1 MDLIVL
7 GPVALRAAG
16 RTFPLGSGRQLEI
29 AVFLALSGGRAI
41 SREIIIDRIWN
52 GEGGKSSTLDSYIS
66 RTRRRLEAAGADR
79 SALVCRNGAYSL
91 RLAHGSVDWL
101 RFRKLRHRAQ
111 VLTGIGDPRGALALL
126 DEALGL
132 WQGAPLADVPGHW
145 ADAMRR
151 RMIAEHRAALADAG
165 QLALDTGED
174 PGTLVERL
182 ARYAEEYPEHDPLTA
197 QFTEALRRASPA
209 APPREGPA
217 AAPAAPAPRRVPDTV
232 PGPPPDF
239 HGRRPE
245 LELLAEGAEGTAPL
259 QVVHGMPG
267 VGKTALVRRAARMVR
282 PRFPDGT
289 LMAVLHGGDPA
300 RTPRDPG
307 EVLYELLAAVGL
319 APADVPEGT
328 EARAALWRT
337 VTASRRCLLVLDDAA
352 GPEQVRPLLP
362 GGDGCAVVV
371 TSRWRPDGLEGARLL
386 HLAPPPLDEAVRL
399 LADAAGCDPALH
411 RDRLV
416 ALARGL
422 GRLPLALRVA
432 AEGHRRAPADPPG
445 ARPSPLPA
453 EGRGGA
459 VLQVLDGAFDAC
471 LAALSP
477 AARTAFVRLGLLPS
491 PVFGVQAAAAAM
503 ARPARQAGPLL
514 DELRRA
520 SLLDDHGADARLCM
534 HDLVAARARRG
545 AEEELTDLERHA
557 VLSRTLDHF
566 WAAAVAADRARF
578 PHRHRPPPPRTAPV
592 EIPDFGAPAEATAWF
607 LTERPVLLRLL
618 PGDPGGPADPA
629 FGRKRAGI
637 AQALAGLLAAHGP
650 WDAAARGLERAAGT
664 LREQGETARLGHVLA
679 ELAAALLRVGR
690 TRAASACAAEGAA
703 AARACDDD
711 LLRARCL
718 SEQGLALLVGGS
730 PDEALP
736 FLEDALAIACE
747 HRHRPSMAD
756 ALERAACCRSMTGDP
771 ERALDSFEKA
781 LTLYRDVGDISGQ
794 AKTLSDQ
801 ASALS
806 RSGRPD
812 EALRSA
818 RAALPLMEQLG
829 EQRAASR
836 VASNL
841 GELHA
846 EAGDHETA
854 VHRFRAALATARSL
868 GDADTEFAALCGLG
882 RARTALGD
890 PLGALAV
897 LGKAQRLAAGRAG
910 GSAGAAE
917 VLLALGTARLEL
929 GDAEAAGVLFMRSAE
944 EARTPEDRGKAE
956 AALDRLALHRRPGA
970 LPRPS
975 ASGAPAPAE
984 GLPR

>member
-1 MDLIVL
+1 M
-7 GPVALRAAG
+7 
-16 RTFPLGSGRQLEI
+16 
-29 AVFLALSGGRAI
+29 
-41 SREIIIDRIWN
+41 
-52 GEGGKSSTLDSYIS
+52 
-66 RTRRRLEAAGADR
+66 
-79 SALVCRNGAYSL
+79 
-91 RLAHGSVDWL
+91 
-101 RFRKLRHRAQ
+101 
-111 VLTGIGDPRGALALL
+111 
-126 DEALGL
+126 
-132 WQGAPLADVPGHW
+132 
-145 ADAMRR
+145 
-151 RMIAEHRAALADAG
+151 
-165 QLALDTGED
+165 
-174 PGTLVERL
+174 
-182 ARYAEEYPEHDPLTA
+182 
-197 QFTEALRRASPA
+197 
-209 APPREGPA
+209 
-217 AAPAAPAPRRVPDTV
+217 
-232 PGPPPDF
+232 
-239 HGRRPE
+239 
-245 LELLAEGAEGTAPL
+245 
-259 QVVHGMPG
+259 
-267 VGKTALVRRAARMVR
+267 
-282 PRFPDGT
+282 
-289 LMAVLHGGDPA
+289 
-300 RTPRDPG
+300 
-307 EVLYELLAAVGL
+307 GL

-477 AARTAFVRLGLLPS
+477 AARTAFVRLGLLLPRLRRAGRRS
-491 PVFGVQAAAAAM
+491 RDGPPRPPGRTAPRRAAARLAARRPRGRRPPVHARPGRR
-503 ARPARQAGPLL
+503 ARPA
-514 DELRRA
+514 
-520 SLLDDHGADARLCM
+520 
-534 HDLVAARARRG
+534 G

-910 GSAGAAE
+910 VRPARQRFSSLWARPAWNSATQRRPECCSCARRRRPALQRTGERPRPPWTGSRCTADPAPSP
-917 VLLALGTARLEL
+917 ARLRAAPRLPQRAFPGEPPHTSTLLTNCKKTPRRAHAPHYSRL
-929 GDAEAAGVLFMRSAE
+929 GLYRN
-944 EARTPEDRGKAE
+944 EDR
-956 AALDRLALHRRPGA
+956 
-970 LPRPS
+970 
-975 ASGAPAPAE
+975 
-984 GLPR
+984 